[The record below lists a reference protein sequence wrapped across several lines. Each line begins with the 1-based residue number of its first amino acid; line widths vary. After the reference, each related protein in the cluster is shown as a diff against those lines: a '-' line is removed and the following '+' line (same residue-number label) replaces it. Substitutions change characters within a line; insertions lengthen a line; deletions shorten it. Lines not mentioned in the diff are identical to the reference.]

1 MKEQDVQ
8 RKIIKY
14 LESLGAWTVKTI
26 STNKRGTPD
35 VLACLDGQFIAI
47 EVKREGKLNTVSPI
61 QQFQLD
67 KIVEAGGIAV
77 AADSVEKII
86 EIIGKKGC
94 K

>member
-77 AADSVEKII
+77 AADNVEKII
-86 EIIGKKGC
+86 EIIGKKS
-94 K
+94 

>member
-86 EIIGKKGC
+86 EIIGKKSC

>member
-86 EIIGKKGC
+86 EIIGKKS
-94 K
+94 

>member
-77 AADSVEKII
+77 AADSLEKII
-86 EIIGKKGC
+86 EIIGKKS
-94 K
+94 

>member
-35 VLACLDGQFIAI
+35 VLACLNGQFIAI

-77 AADSVEKII
+77 AADSLEKII
-86 EIIGKKGC
+86 EIIGKKS
-94 K
+94 

>member
-35 VLACLDGQFIAI
+35 VLACLNGQFIAI

-67 KIVEAGGIAV
+67 KIVESGGIAV
-77 AADSVEKII
+77 AADSLEKII
-86 EIIGKKGC
+86 EIIGKKS
-94 K
+94 